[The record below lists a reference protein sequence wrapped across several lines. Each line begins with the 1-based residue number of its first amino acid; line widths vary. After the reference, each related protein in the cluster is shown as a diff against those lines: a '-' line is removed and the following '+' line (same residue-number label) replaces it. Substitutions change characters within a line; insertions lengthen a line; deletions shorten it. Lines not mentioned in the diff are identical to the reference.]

1 MEHLKGADQELELDS
16 KSKAIIEAL
25 QQDGRRSYAEIGR
38 EVGLSEA
45 AVRQRAAKLIA
56 AGVMQIV
63 AVTSPMQLGFKRQA
77 MIGVRVHGD
86 ITETA
91 EALSKLPQVDYTVV
105 TAGTYDI
112 LIEVVCA
119 DDDELLETL
128 QQLRAFKS
136 IQSTETMMYLKLWDQ
151 KYNWGTR

>member
-1 MEHLKGADQELELDS
+1 
-16 KSKAIIEAL
+16 
-25 QQDGRRSYAEIGR
+25 
-38 EVGLSEA
+38 
-45 AVRQRAAKLIA
+45 
-56 AGVMQIV
+56 
-63 AVTSPMQLGFKRQA
+63 

-128 QQLRAFKS
+128 QQLRAFES

>member
-1 MEHLKGADQELELDS
+1 MSAEDAVPDAELDS

-25 QQDGRRSYAEIGR
+25 QQDCRRSYAEIGR

-45 AVRQRAAKLIA
+45 AVRQRAAKLTT

-63 AVTSPMQLGFKRQA
+63 AVTSPMQLGFNRQA
-77 MIGVRVHGD
+77 MIGVRVNSD
-86 ITETA
+86 ITGTA
-91 EALSKLPQVDYTVV
+91 EALSKLPQVNYTVV
-105 TAGTYDI
+105 TAGVYDI

-119 DDDELLETL
+119 DDDELMETL
-128 QQLRAFKS
+128 QQLRSFETVE
-136 IQSTETMMYLKLWDQ
+136 STDTMMYLKLWDQ

>member
-1 MEHLKGADQELELDS
+1 MAAEDAVPDVELDS

-25 QQDGRRSYAEIGR
+25 QQEGRRSYAEIGR

-45 AVRQRAAKLIA
+45 AVRQRAAKLTA

-63 AVTSPMQLGFKRQA
+63 AVTSPMQLGFNRQA
-77 MIGVRVHGD
+77 MIGVRVNSD
-86 ITETA
+86 ITGTA
-91 EALSKLPQVDYTVV
+91 EALSKLPQVNYTVV
-105 TAGTYDI
+105 TAGVYDI

-119 DDDELLETL
+119 DDDELMETL
-128 QQLRAFKS
+128 QQLRSFETVE
-136 IQSTETMMYLKLWDQ
+136 STDTMMYLKLWDQ

>member
-1 MEHLKGADQELELDS
+1 MSAEDAVPDAELDS

-45 AVRQRAAKLIA
+45 AVRQRAAKLTA

-63 AVTSPMQLGFKRQA
+63 AVTSPMQLGFNRQA
-77 MIGVRVHGD
+77 MIGVRVNSD
-86 ITETA
+86 ITGTA
-91 EALSKLPQVDYTVV
+91 EALSKLPQVNYTVV
-105 TAGTYDI
+105 TAGVYDI

-119 DDDELLETL
+119 DDDELMETL
-128 QQLRAFKS
+128 QQLRSFETVE
-136 IQSTETMMYLKLWDQ
+136 STD
-151 KYNWGTR
+151 

>member
-25 QQDGRRSYAEIGR
+25 QQDGRRSSAEIGR

-45 AVRQRAAKLIA
+45 AVRQRAAKLTA

-63 AVTSPMQLGFKRQA
+63 AVTSPMQLGFNRQA
-77 MIGVRVHGD
+77 MIGVRVNSD
-86 ITETA
+86 ITGTA
-91 EALSKLPQVDYTVV
+91 EALSKLPQVNYTVV
-105 TAGTYDI
+105 TAGVYDI

-119 DDDELLETL
+119 DDDELMETL
-128 QQLRAFKS
+128 QQLRSFETVE
-136 IQSTETMMYLKLWDQ
+136 STDTMMYLKLWDQ

>member
-1 MEHLKGADQELELDS
+1 MTAETSAPDTELDA

-38 EVGLSEA
+38 DIGMSEA
-45 AVRQRAAKLIA
+45 AVRQRVSKLTA

-63 AVTSPMQLGFKRQA
+63 AVTSPLQLGFNRQA
-77 MIGVRVHGD
+77 MIGVKVSGD

-91 EALSKLPQVDYTVV
+91 EILSQLPQVDYTVV
-105 TAGTYDI
+105 TAGVYDI

-119 DDDELLETL
+119 DDDELLAL
-128 QQLRAFKS
+128 LRQLRS
-136 IQSTETMMYLKLWDQ
+136 IEHVELTETMMYLKLWDQ

>member
-1 MEHLKGADQELELDS
+1 MAAEDAISDAEFDS

-45 AVRQRAAKLIA
+45 AVRQRAAKLTA

-63 AVTSPMQLGFKRQA
+63 AVTSPMQLGFNRQA
-77 MIGVRVHGD
+77 MIGVRVNSD
-86 ITETA
+86 ITGTA
-91 EALSKLPQVDYTVV
+91 EALSKLPQVNYTVV
-105 TAGTYDI
+105 TAGVYDI

-119 DDDELLETL
+119 DDDELMETL
-128 QQLRAFKS
+128 QQLRSFETVE
-136 IQSTETMMYLKLWDQ
+136 STDTMMYLKLWDQ

>member
-1 MEHLKGADQELELDS
+1 MVAEDAVSDGELDA

-45 AVRQRAAKLIA
+45 AVRQRAAKLTA

-77 MIGVRVHGD
+77 MIGVRVDSD
-86 ITETA
+86 ITGTA
-91 EALSKLPQVDYTVV
+91 EALSKLPQVNYTVV
-105 TAGTYDI
+105 TAGVYDI

-119 DDDELLETL
+119 DDDELVETL
-128 QQLRAFKS
+128 QQLRS
-136 IQSTETMMYLKLWDQ
+136 LETVESTETMMYLKLWDQ

>member
-1 MEHLKGADQELELDS
+1 MSAEDAVPDAELDS

-45 AVRQRAAKLIA
+45 AVRQRAAKLTA

-63 AVTSPMQLGFKRQA
+63 AVTSPMQLGFNRQA
-77 MIGVRVHGD
+77 MIGVRVNSD
-86 ITETA
+86 ITGTA
-91 EALSKLPQVDYTVV
+91 EALSKLPEVNYTVV
-105 TAGTYDI
+105 TAGVYDV

-119 DDDELLETL
+119 DDDELMETL
-128 QQLRAFKS
+128 QQLRSFETVE
-136 IQSTETMMYLKLWDQ
+136 STDTMMYLKLWDQ

>member
-1 MEHLKGADQELELDS
+1 MAAEDAVPDVELDS

-45 AVRQRAAKLIA
+45 AVRQRAAKLTA

-63 AVTSPMQLGFKRQA
+63 AVTSPMQLGFNRQA
-77 MIGVRVHGD
+77 MIGVRVNSD
-86 ITETA
+86 ITGTA
-91 EALSKLPQVDYTVV
+91 EALSKLPQVNYTVV
-105 TAGTYDI
+105 TAGVYDI

-119 DDDELLETL
+119 DDDELMETL
-128 QQLRAFKS
+128 QQLRSFETVE
-136 IQSTETMMYLKLWDQ
+136 STDTMMYLKLWDQ